1 MKFVNLVLLVFF
13 ISCSSHK
20 NTGKIEMTEDGNQS
34 PSIKFDVKEH
44 TLDNGLKVFVVE
56 NHKLPIFSYYTFFNV
71 GGKHETEGITGASH
85 FLEHMMFKGAKK
97 YGLNEFDENVEG
109 NGGTN
114 NAYTTNDMTVYYEK
128 MPSEHINLIID
139 VEADRMAN
147 LLLEPKSFESERA
160 VVLEERKMRYENSDR
175 GKIYL
180 SMMKAIFEGTPY
192 GTSVIGK
199 IKDLKTV
206 TRDQFF
212 DFFKKYYAPNNAFI
226 FIVGDVDAQDVFD
239 EVDKKFGEIKK
250 NEKLEEMKRAA
261 MKDGFDWR
269 GKYDRTIR
277 LNGTSVDP
285 MFMLGFKGIKTGPRD
300 AYVLDILSSILGDGQ
315 SSFLNKHFVLGKR
328 PRVASIYAANY
339 TLMESGVFFIG
350 GQLLPKVGIN
360 SFKNELIA
368 KIKRTCSKEL
378 TPRSLQKVKNQYLV
392 DFFDGLDTN
401 DGIASFLGNRQ
412 AFYGDY
418 KHYKKEMEIYNS
430 ITLDEVKSACDAYL
444 KKENSIY
451 LTIWKKNPK
460 SKERI

>member
-1 MKFVNLVLLVFF
+1 MRVVYLMMFIFLLG
-13 ISCSSHK
+13 CSS
-20 NTGKIEMTEDGNQS
+20 NNQSGKIKTNEDGGQS
-34 PSIKFDVKEH
+34 PQVHFDVKEH
-44 TLDNGLKVFVVE
+44 ALENGLKVFVVE

-128 MPSEHINLIID
+128 MPSEHIDLIID
-139 VEADRMAN
+139 IEADRMAN
-147 LLLEPKSFESERA
+147 LLLEPKSFESERD

-180 SMMKAIFEGTPY
+180 SMMKAMFAGTPY

-226 FIVGDVDAQDVFD
+226 LIVGDVDADDVFS
-239 EVDKKFGEIKK
+239 EIDKKFGEIKG
-250 NEKLEEMKRAA
+250 NEKLAQLKSEA

-269 GKYDRTIR
+269 GKYNRTIR

-315 SSFLNKHFVLGKR
+315 SSYLNKHFVLGKR
-328 PRVASIYAANY
+328 PKVASIYAANY

-350 GQLLPKVGIN
+350 GQLLPKVGMS
-360 SFKNELIA
+360 SFKKQLM
-368 KIKRTCSKEL
+368 KKVRKTCNSEL
-378 TPRSLQKVKNQYLV
+378 TERSLQKVKNQYLV

-401 DGIASFLGNRQ
+401 DGIAKFLGNRQ
-412 AFYGDY
+412 AYYGDY
-418 KHYKKEMEIYNS
+418 KHYKKEMDIYNS
-430 ITLDEVKSACDAYL
+430 ITLDEVKTACKSYL
-444 KKENSIY
+444 KKDNSIY

-460 SKERI
+460 SKGQI